1 MLSIFVIDVLS
12 DFVKSVI
19 WNILDDIFLLTIQSV
34 LSITHFRVFFKKT

>member
-34 LSITHFRVFFKKT
+34 LAITDFSCFL